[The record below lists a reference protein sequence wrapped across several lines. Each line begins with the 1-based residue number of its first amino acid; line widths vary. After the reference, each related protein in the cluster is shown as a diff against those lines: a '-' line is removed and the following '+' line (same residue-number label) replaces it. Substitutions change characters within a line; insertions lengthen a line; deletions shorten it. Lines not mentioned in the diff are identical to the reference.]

1 MLLCGTRLTRLTVPH
16 VTRNTMRTRA
26 ETVPCSLLSSRLAG
40 VLAFCV
46 IGCGAGRVPPGEPA
60 PDGAAVSVE
69 FTPGRDL
76 LISLPEGDTIQ
87 IVAVQRVLGRVR
99 HHDADSLVLAVSS
112 LRSETKTAKFADARL
127 HIAEPGTARVTVLSE
142 HPTVVDVLFIL
153 LIPAFFVALIVS
165 LSAM

>member
-1 MLLCGTRLTRLTVPH
+1 
-16 VTRNTMRTRA
+16 MRIRA
-26 ETVPCSLLSSRLAG
+26 EPVPWSLLSSRLLTG
-40 VLAFCV
+40 VLVFCV

-60 PDGAAVSVE
+60 PDGASVSVE

-76 LISLPEGDTIQ
+76 LIGLPEGDSIQ

-99 HHDADSLVLAVSS
+99 HHDADSLVIAVSS
-112 LRSETKTAKFADARL
+112 LRSDTGTAKFADARL

-142 HPTVVDVLFIL
+142 HPTVVNVFFIL
-153 LIPAFFVALIVS
+153 LIPAFFVGLIVG